1 MSLAM
6 KTIIIYATKHG
17 AAGEI
22 ARRIS
27 EKIGNAVIHDLKQ
40 GATPPLADFDCVI
53 IGSPVY
59 AGMIRK
65 EAKVFL
71 SQNASTLQGKC
82 LGLFL
87 SGLDARSEET
97 FFRSNFPADILQSAK
112 AAMFLG
118 GIFDPQKTG
127 WLECFII
134 KVATKQSAY
143 SNTIDDA
150 KIEQFAEAMRG

>member
-1 MSLAM
+1 LAM

-40 GATPPLADFDCVI
+40 GAAPPSLADFDCVI
-53 IGSPVY
+53 VGSPVY

-71 SQNASTLQGKC
+71 SQNASALQGKC

-87 SGLDARSEET
+87 SGLDASSEET
-97 FFRSNFPADILQSAK
+97 FFRSNFPADTLQSAK
-112 AAMFLG
+112 AAKFLG

-127 WLECFII
+127 WLERFII
-134 KVATKQSAY
+134 KIATKQSAY